1 MENFRGVAAA
11 WLDKL
16 KAFAVGVAAFLFVTL
31 TCAGSFLVGT
41 IVVFAGV
48 AMIFARL
55 LWPIFIVLALLAG
68 IGLMLGGFVL

>member
-1 MENFRGVAAA
+1 MENFRKVASA

-16 KAFAVGVAAFLFVTL
+16 RGFAVGFAAFLFVTL